1 MPSGS
6 SDVLIVGGGVV
17 GASCA
22 YFLSK
27 AGLSVTLIEREHLA
41 WGASGRNAGFIW
53 LSLRPA
59 GVQLDLARAGA
70 ALYPQLVEELGDTF
84 EYRNR
89 GGLIYCFREDEFQVL
104 RELAE
109 ARKRDGLAMEIVDG
123 RTARELCPILPES
136 VPGATF
142 CTEDSQIFTA
152 KFVAALGEGARRNGA
167 KIHEGVEVTGFQR
180 SGGRVTG
187 VKTSAGDFAAGT
199 VVLATGS
206 WGPKLAG
213 DLGLNLPIRPMR
225 LQAVATKPLPPLFD
239 RLLYGPL
246 ALKQYTIVRE
256 LPSFKDEFFRSPS
269 EIGLRTVDLLEC
281 MCQRRDGTVML
292 GLPMDYPGYDQ
303 SATLEGVGIT
313 AKVFAEHFP
322 QLTNV
327 EVGNSWAG
335 LLPSTPDSLPYIG
348 NAPGID
354 GLVVA
359 AGHVFGN
366 AAGPITGKLVSETI
380 AGVPPSLPLDP
391 FDVGRHQ
398 ALATDTERLW

>member
-1 MPSGS
+1 MSPTP

-22 YFLSK
+22 YFLSR
-27 AGLSVTLIEREHLA
+27 AGLTVRLVEREHLA

-70 ALYPQLVEELGDTF
+70 ALYPQIADAIGNSF
-84 EYRNR
+84 EYRNN
-89 GGLIYCFREDEFQVL
+89 GGLIYCFRDDELQVL
-104 RELAE
+104 KELVERRQA
-109 ARKRDGLAMEIVDG
+109 DGLKMQLVDG
-123 RTARELCPILPES
+123 PTARELCPILPES

-142 CTEDSQIFTA
+142 CGEDAQIYTP
-152 KFVAALGEGARRNGA
+152 KFVQALGAACRERGVDILEGTEVTAFTREGER
-167 KIHEGVEVTGFQR
+167 ITGVET
-180 SGGRVTG
+180 SGGRF
-187 VKTSAGDFAAGT
+187 SAGH

-206 WGPKLAG
+206 WGPLLAES
-213 DLGLNLPIRPMR
+213 LGINLPIRPMR

-246 ALKQYTIVRE
+246 ALKQYTIIRE
-256 LPSFKDEFFRSPS
+256 LPSFRDDLFRSPS
-269 EIGLRTVDLLEC
+269 EIGLRGVDLLEC

-303 SATLEGVGIT
+303 AATLEGVGIT

-322 QLTNV
+322 ALTNA
-327 EVGNSWAG
+327 EVGDSWAG

-348 NAPGID
+348 RFPGLD
-354 GLVVA
+354 GLIVA

-366 AAGPITGKLVSETI
+366 AAGPITGKLVSEIVREVPTSLDI
-380 AGVPPSLPLDP
+380 AP
-391 FDVGRHQ
+391 FRADRHQ
-398 ALATDTERLW
+398 TLSLDTDRLW

>member
-70 ALYPQLVEELGDTF
+70 ALYPQLVEELGDSF

-89 GGLIYCFREDEFQVL
+89 GGLIYCFKEEEFQVL

-109 ARKRDGLAMEIVDG
+109 SRKRDGLAMEIVDG
-123 RTARELCPILPES
+123 KTAQELCPILPDS

-152 KFVAALGEGARRNGA
+152 KFVAALGEGARRHGA
-167 KIHEGVEVTGFQR
+167 TIHEGVEVTALQR
-180 SGGRVTG
+180 SGARVTG
-187 VKTSAGDFAAGT
+187 VRTSKGDFAAGT

-206 WGPKLAG
+206 WGPELAAA
-213 DLGLNLPIRPMR
+213 LGLNLPIRPMR

-256 LPSFKDEFFRSPS
+256 LPSFRDEFFRSPS

-303 SATLEGVGIT
+303 RATLEGVGIT
-313 AKVFAEHFP
+313 SKVFAEHFP

-327 EVGNSWAG
+327 EVGSSWAG

-348 NAPGID
+348 QVTGLD

-366 AAGPITGKLVSETI
+366 AAGPITGKLVSEIITD
-380 AGVPPSLPLDP
+380 ARPSLPLAP

-398 ALATDTERLW
+398 SLASDSERLW